1 MLKKLLLILLFLG
14 FLRAQGEHGEH
25 YEIIVELSKAFL
37 KAKDAFIMI
46 DETYKTCV
54 KTGHDRT
61 QIRLQSAFLENL
73 SQTEQQFDG
82 YFEKDFKSV
91 EVLKTLL
98 KGIQSLE
105 KTSNKL
111 ACITPKNAKNFEIL
125 EGAITQIIDLEKQ
138 MDKFINSAK

>member
-14 FLRAQGEHGEH
+14 FLRAEGEH
-25 YEIIVELSKAFL
+25 YEVIVELSKAFL
-37 KAKDAFIMI
+37 KAKDAFIVI
-46 DETYKTCV
+46 GETYKTCV

-98 KGIQSLE
+98 KDIQSLE

-111 ACITPKNAKNFEIL
+111 ACITPKNAQNFEIL

-138 MDKFINSAK
+138 MDKFINKN

>member
-1 MLKKLLLILLFLG
+1 MLKKLLLISLFLG
-14 FLRAQGEHGEH
+14 FLRAEGEH
-25 YEIIVELSKAFL
+25 YEIIVELSKAFV

-46 DETYKTCV
+46 DKTYQTCV

-61 QIRLQSAFLENL
+61 QIRLQNAFLENL

-91 EVLKTLL
+91 GVLKTLL
-98 KGIQSLE
+98 KDIQSLE

-111 ACITPKNAKNFEIL
+111 ACITPKNAQNFEIL

-138 MDKFINSAK
+138 MDKFINGAK

>member
-1 MLKKLLLILLFLG
+1 MLKKLLLISLFLG
-14 FLRAQGEHGEH
+14 FLRAESEH

-37 KAKDAFIMI
+37 KAKDAFIAI
-46 DETYKTCV
+46 DKTYQTCV

-61 QIRLQSAFLENL
+61 QIRLQNAFLENL

-91 EVLKTLL
+91 GVLKTLL
-98 KGIQSLE
+98 KDLQSLE

-111 ACITPKNAKNFEIL
+111 ACMTPKNAQNFKIL

-138 MDKFINSAK
+138 MDKFINGAK

>member
-14 FLRAQGEHGEH
+14 FLRAQGEH

-37 KAKDAFIMI
+37 KAKDTFIMI
-46 DETYKTCV
+46 DKTYKTCV
-54 KTGHDRT
+54 ETGHDRT
-61 QIRLQSAFLENL
+61 QMRLQSAFLENL

-82 YFEKDFKSV
+82 YFEKDFKGV

-98 KGIQSLE
+98 KDIQSLE

-111 ACITPKNAKNFEIL
+111 ACITTKNAKNFEIL

-138 MDKFINSAK
+138 MDKFINGAK

>member
-14 FLRAQGEHGEH
+14 FLRAQGEH

-46 DETYKTCV
+46 DKTYKTCV
-54 KTGHDRT
+54 ETGHDRT

-73 SQTEQQFDG
+73 SQTEQQFDD
-82 YFEKDFKSV
+82 YFEKDLKSV

-98 KGIQSLE
+98 KDIQSLE

-125 EGAITQIIDLEKQ
+125 EGAITQIIELEKQ
-138 MDKFINSAK
+138 MDKFINGAK

>member
-14 FLRAQGEHGEH
+14 FLRAQGEH

-61 QIRLQSAFLENL
+61 QIRFQSAFLENL
-73 SQTEQQFDG
+73 SQTEQQFDD

-91 EVLKTLL
+91 GVLKTLL
-98 KGIQSLE
+98 KDIQSLE

-125 EGAITQIIDLEKQ
+125 ERAITQIIDLEKQ
-138 MDKFINSAK
+138 MDKFINGAK

>member
-14 FLRAQGEHGEH
+14 FLRAQGEH

-61 QIRLQSAFLENL
+61 QIRLQSAF
-73 SQTEQQFDG
+73 
-82 YFEKDFKSV
+82 
-91 EVLKTLL
+91 
-98 KGIQSLE
+98 
-105 KTSNKL
+105 
-111 ACITPKNAKNFEIL
+111 
-125 EGAITQIIDLEKQ
+125 
-138 MDKFINSAK
+138 